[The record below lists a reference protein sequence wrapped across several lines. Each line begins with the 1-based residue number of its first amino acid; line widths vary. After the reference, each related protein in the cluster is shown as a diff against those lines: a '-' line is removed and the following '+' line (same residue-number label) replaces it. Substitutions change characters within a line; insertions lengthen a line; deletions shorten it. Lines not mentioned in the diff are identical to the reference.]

1 MKQEIIK
8 SELEVNDNK
17 IKVITIDNKEFISL
31 TDLARYANPEE
42 PKIPIQTWMR
52 NKDVIA
58 YLGLW
63 EKLNNEN
70 FKGHE
75 FTTFENLAGKNS
87 FYMSPQKWIKETNA
101 IGIISKSGNNGGTYA
116 RSDIAL
122 EFASWLSPEFKLY
135 VIQEFE
141 RLKKNEAYQNKI
153 DWHANRV
160 LAKVSYVVHTNA
172 IKSVIVPTLTEKQKK
187 ICLCRRSRC
196 FKCSFIWY
204 DCKRVER
211 K

>member
-1 MKQEIIK
+1 MQKEIIK
-8 SELEVNDNK
+8 SELEVNDNI

-31 TDLARYANPEE
+31 TDLSRYANPEE

-122 EFASWLSPEFKLY
+122 EFASLISPEFKLY
-135 VIQEFE
+135 LIKEFE
-141 RLKKNEAYQNKI
+141 RLKRNETYQEKI
-153 DWHANRV
+153 EWHSNHS
-160 LAKVSYVVHTNA
+160 L
-172 IKSVIVPTLTEKQKK
+172 
-187 ICLCRRSRC
+187 
-196 FKCSFIWY
+196 
-204 DCKRVER
+204 
-211 K
+211 